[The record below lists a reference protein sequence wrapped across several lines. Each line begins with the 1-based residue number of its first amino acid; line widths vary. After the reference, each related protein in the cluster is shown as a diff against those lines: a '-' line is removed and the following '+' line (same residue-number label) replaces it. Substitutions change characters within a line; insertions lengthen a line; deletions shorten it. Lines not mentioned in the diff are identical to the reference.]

1 MLKQMNI
8 LFIKYYLGLKYCIMP
23 SKNEQISELTILN
36 EELENYF
43 RNTIIPQLFIDAD
56 LILRKFTPPAMK
68 QFKLHDTDIGKC
80 LADIKENFRFPTI
93 IENVKEVISSGSIL
107 EKEIQTT
114 DLRWY
119 QMNILPYVKRKDH
132 KTNGVIVTF
141 VDITPRITDLKELE
155 KLIADHELLID
166 TIAHDLKTPLTSLG
180 LTIEML
186 KKIPEKGME
195 RFPVLIEHVES
206 GLGKMK
212 TIINDLVQSRWAD
225 HKYKAVEELLDIENI
240 FEDVKLALAEQ
251 ITEAKA
257 KITFDLQVT
266 EITYIRRR
274 LRSIVYNL
282 INNAIKYR
290 SSERPLQI
298 SIRTYRENEY
308 FVISIIDNGIGID
321 TKKHQAI
328 FEKYGR
334 VNNSIEG
341 HGVGLYLVKEML
353 LAAGGRI
360 EIESEIAKGAA
371 FKIFLKQ

>member
-1 MLKQMNI
+1 
-8 LFIKYYLGLKYCIMP
+8 MP
-23 SKNEQISELTILN
+23 TKNEQISKLTILN

-68 QFKLHDTDIGKC
+68 QFKLHDADVGKR

-93 IENVKEVISSGSIL
+93 IENVKEVISSGVIL

-119 QMNILPYVKRKDH
+119 QMNILPYVKRKDG

-141 VDITPRITDLKELE
+141 VDITPRIFDLKELE

-212 TIINDLVQSRWAD
+212 TIVNDLVQSRWAD

-240 FEDVKLALAEQ
+240 LEDVKLALADQ
-251 ITEAKA
+251 ITESKA
-257 KITFDLQVT
+257 KISYDLKVT

-274 LRSIVYNL
+274 LRSIIYNL

-290 SSERPLQI
+290 SAERPLQI
-298 SIRTYRENEY
+298 TIQSYRESDY
-308 FVISIIDNGIGID
+308 FVLLITDNGIGVD
-321 TKKHQAI
+321 AKKHQAI

-353 LAAGGRI
+353 LAAGGKI
-360 EIESEIAKGAA
+360 EIESEVGKGAA
-371 FKIFLKQ
+371 FKVFFKQ